1 MGCGSLSVYK
11 YPKVHWKLVAKEGRV
26 GNSLDRLLRSDRSSM
41 GEALM
46 REYEIG
52 AEIGRGR
59 FGVVRRCRSVA
70 TGEEFAVKS
79 VDKRLLADSVDREC
93 AAREAKVH
101 GLAAARN
108 PYAAQIHG
116 AYEDDH
122 WVHLVVELL
131 DGPDLC
137 DRIAAR
143 GGTPFPEPEAAAV
156 VEALAEGL
164 AACHRRGVAH
174 RDVKPDNVLFDALG
188 HLKLADFGSA
198 QCFLDADGE
207 WAPMRGLVGTPWY
220 VAPEVVAGREYGE
233 KVDVWSVGVVMY
245 MMLSGGAPPFY
256 GDTAAETF
264 EAVGRANLRFPSRV
278 FRSLSP
284 AAKDLMRRML
294 CRDVAR
300 SRASV
305 DRKRRDE
312 SGGGTKP
319 GSITVHGEAG
329 RLAAWALR
337 IATYHSSI
345 SQCVHTV
352 AAEDNHGSHVG
363 DDLGKALGWSR
374 W

>member
-1 MGCGSLSVYK
+1 
-11 YPKVHWKLVAKEGRV
+11 
-26 GNSLDRLLRSDRSSM
+26 M
-41 GEALM
+41 GEALT
-46 REYEIG
+46 RDYEIG
-52 AEIGRGR
+52 GEIGRGR

-101 GLAAARN
+101 GVAAAGN
-108 PYAAQIHG
+108 PYATQIHD

-122 WVHLVVELL
+122 WVHLAL
-131 DGPDLC
+131 
-137 DRIAAR
+137 A
-143 GGTPFPEPEAAAV
+143 
-156 VEALAEGL
+156 EALAG
-164 AACHRRGVAH
+164 CHRRGVAH

-220 VAPEVVAGREYGE
+220 VAPEVVAGRAYGE

-256 GDTAAETF
+256 GDTAVETF
-264 EAVGRANLRFPSRV
+264 EAVARANLRFPSRV

-300 SRASV
+300 RLSA
-305 DRKRRDE
+305 E
-312 SGGGTKP
+312 QILGHPWILSGGMSPVEGTTRDLSLIDEIERRGFLHWSVHKNVKP
-319 GSITVHGEAG
+319 PHTSWDVPSTRLFDSLTSG
-329 RLAAWALR
+329 RMNRKKMCENLHLL
-337 IATYHSSI
+337 YLL
-345 SQCVHTV
+345 V
-352 AAEDNHGSHVG
+352 
-363 DDLGKALGWSR
+363 
-374 W
+374 

>member
-1 MGCGSLSVYK
+1 
-11 YPKVHWKLVAKEGRV
+11 
-26 GNSLDRLLRSDRSSM
+26 M
-41 GEALM
+41 GEALT
-46 REYEIG
+46 RDFEIG

-137 DRIAAR
+137 DRIAAS

-156 VEALAEGL
+156 VEALAEAV

-300 SRASV
+300 RFSAEQILAGHPWIV
-305 DRKRRDE
+305 
-312 SGGGTKP
+312 SGGMSPVEGP
-319 GSITVHGEAG
+319 SRDPSVSMERPEGS
-329 RLAAWALR
+329 L
-337 IATYHSSI
+337 
-345 SQCVHTV
+345 
-352 AAEDNHGSHVG
+352 
-363 DDLGKALGWSR
+363 LGLCA
-374 W
+374 